1 MDTTYPAALPDVL
14 YLVTSERVRAGKAPQ
29 ILKNPRYQQGEKFW
43 VEADG
48 MKVPYR
54 IEKCWPTAEEAAAKV
69 KQIAL
74 DEVRFAQSKLTDLE
88 KRLRMARRLAD
99 ELSSNPALGEA

>member
-1 MDTTYPAALPDVL
+1 MDTTYPAALPAML
-14 YLVTSERVRAGKAPQ
+14 YLVTPERVRAGRPPQ
-29 ILKNPRYQQGEKFW
+29 ILRNPRYQQGDQFW
-43 VEADG
+43 IEADG
-48 MKVPYR
+48 AKVPYR

-74 DEVRFAQSKLTDLE
+74 DEVRYAQSKLTELE

-99 ELSSNPALGEA
+99 ELATAPPTT